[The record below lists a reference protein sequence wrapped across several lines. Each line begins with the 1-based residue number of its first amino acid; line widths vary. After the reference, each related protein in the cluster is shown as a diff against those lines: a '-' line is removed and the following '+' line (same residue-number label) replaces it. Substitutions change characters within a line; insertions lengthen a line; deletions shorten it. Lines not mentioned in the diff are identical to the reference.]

1 MLNHLR
7 IKNVALITEAEI
19 DFCEGL
25 NILSGETGAGKSVIL
40 DSLNFVLGAKA
51 DKTMIRYG
59 EQFCLVEASFSRIS
73 DDVRDILDEFDI
85 EYSDDI
91 IIKRKFDVNGNGYI
105 RLNGE
110 SVTAGML
117 KKITSLLVDVHGQS
131 DHFVLLSKTKQIECI
146 DQGADVETYK
156 NRLKEICAEIKSLDE
171 KLELL
176 GGDPDERAR
185 KIDIFDFQIKEI
197 QSAELKDGE
206 ESDLL
211 AVRERLQ
218 NAERISQGLSAVYD
232 ALSGESG
239 ATDAIIAAEQSLRP
253 ISGIDTLFEKLAER
267 LDSVRDEVND
277 ISDSAREYLDSLDT
291 DADPDYIEQRIE
303 VYRRLKRKYGQSL
316 SEINAFCEKAAE
328 ERDALIDSD
337 EEIKRI
343 DAERKKLIDEY
354 YGVCMDLSAKRKEY
368 SADFAKR
375 VKEKLAE
382 LGMPHAEFCIDYA
395 ELPEKE
401 EISVF
406 YPSGI
411 DKAEFMFSANAGEP
425 VKPLSKIISGGEMS
439 RFMLALK
446 TQSAS
451 ACDTYVFDEIDAGIS
466 GHIASVV
473 ANNFARISLKKQII
487 AISHLPQISAMSDVS
502 YLIEKVETDG
512 KTYTTVNRLDDD
524 KKVYEIL
531 RLVGGGTDDPVAI
544 KHARNMIERA
554 TEYKET
560 LKKQ

>member
-1 MLNHLR
+1 MLNRLR

-19 DFCEGL
+19 DFNKGL

-59 EQFCLVEASFSRIS
+59 EQFCLVEASFSHLS
-73 DDVRDILDEFDI
+73 DDVRNILDEFDI
-85 EYSDDI
+85 EYSDEI

-131 DHFVLLSKTKQIECI
+131 DHFVLLSKTKQIECV
-146 DQGADVETYK
+146 DQGANVESFK
-156 NRLKEICAEIKSLDE
+156 ARLKEICSKIKDLDN
-171 KLELL
+171 KLALL

-185 KIDIFDFQIKEI
+185 RIDILDFQIKEI
-197 QSAELKDGE
+197 QGAELKDGE
-206 ESDLL
+206 EEELL
-211 AVRERLQ
+211 SVREKLQ

-232 ALSGESG
+232 VLSGENG

-253 ISGIDTLFEKLAER
+253 IAAIDTLFENLAER
-267 LDSVRDEVND
+267 LDAVRDEVND

-291 DADPDYIEQRIE
+291 DVNPDYIEQRIE
-303 VYRRLKRKYGQSL
+303 VYRRLKRKYGQNVT
-316 SEINAFCEKAAE
+316 EINAFCEKATE
-328 ERDALIDSD
+328 ERDTLIDSD

-343 DAERKKLIDEY
+343 DGERKTLIDEY
-354 YGVCMDLSAKRKEY
+354 YRVCVDLSTRRKEY
-368 SADFAKR
+368 SSDFSER
-375 VKEKLAE
+375 VKEKLTE
-382 LGMPHAEFCIDYA
+382 LGMPHAEFRIDFA
-395 ELPEKE
+395 ELPKKE
-401 EISVF
+401 EISAF
-406 YPSGI
+406 FPSGI

-446 TQSAS
+446 TQSS
-451 ACDTYVFDEIDAGIS
+451 SFCDTYVFDEIDAGIS

-473 ANNFARISLKKQII
+473 ANNFACISLKKQVV
-487 AISHLPQISAMSDVS
+487 AISHLPQINAMSDAS
-502 YLIEKVETDG
+502 YLIEKNESGG
-512 KTYTTVNRLDDD
+512 KTFTSVNPLDHD

-531 RLVGGGTDDPVAI
+531 RLVGGSADDPVAI
-544 KHARNMIERA
+544 AHARNMIERA
-554 TEYKET
+554 DEYKET

>member
-146 DQGADVETYK
+146 DQGADVETFK

-354 YGVCMDLSAKRKEY
+354 YGVCMDLSA
-368 SADFAKR
+368 
-375 VKEKLAE
+375 
-382 LGMPHAEFCIDYA
+382 
-395 ELPEKE
+395 
-401 EISVF
+401 
-406 YPSGI
+406 
-411 DKAEFMFSANAGEP
+411 
-425 VKPLSKIISGGEMS
+425 
-439 RFMLALK
+439 
-446 TQSAS
+446 
-451 ACDTYVFDEIDAGIS
+451 
-466 GHIASVV
+466 
-473 ANNFARISLKKQII
+473 
-487 AISHLPQISAMSDVS
+487 
-502 YLIEKVETDG
+502 
-512 KTYTTVNRLDDD
+512 
-524 KKVYEIL
+524 
-531 RLVGGGTDDPVAI
+531 
-544 KHARNMIERA
+544 
-554 TEYKET
+554 
-560 LKKQ
+560 